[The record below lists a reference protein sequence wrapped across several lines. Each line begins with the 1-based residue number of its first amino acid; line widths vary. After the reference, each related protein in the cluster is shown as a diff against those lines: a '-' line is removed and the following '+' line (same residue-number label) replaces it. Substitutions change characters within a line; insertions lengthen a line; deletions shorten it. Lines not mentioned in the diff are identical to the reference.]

1 MKNEQENST
10 NNNRIYFIIVAL
22 LLCAVAYC
30 SVRGCGSESGSDNIS
45 TATVGRIKDSAG
57 TAASNIAD
65 TARGNSNAEKA
76 IQRADDELE
85 RSQTAAENS
94 TERINRL
101 EQLVEECIDG
111 NRQALDIMQRIEAAN
126 TAGKEKS
133 QP

>member
-65 TARGNSNAEKA
+65 AARGNSNAEKA

-94 TERINRL
+94 TERINHL